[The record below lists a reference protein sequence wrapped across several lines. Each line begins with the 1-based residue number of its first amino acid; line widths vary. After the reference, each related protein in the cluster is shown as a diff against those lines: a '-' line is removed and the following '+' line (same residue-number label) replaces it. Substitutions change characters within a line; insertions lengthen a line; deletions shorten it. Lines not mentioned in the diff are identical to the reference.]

1 MGACHLR
8 AGTTGHAASGT
19 KVRKLSLRLLAAQED
34 GAFVRVKL
42 LHLESARTKVLAL
55 KQDLL
60 YWPTWEL
67 RLDPAAAAWRR
78 TMVAPAAKL

>member
-1 MGACHLR
+1 M
-8 AGTTGHAASGT
+8 
-19 KVRKLSLRLLAAQED
+19 
-34 GAFVRVKL
+34 RVKL
-42 LHLESARTKVLAL
+42 VHLESARTKVLAL

-78 TMVAPAAKL
+78 TLVAPAAKL

>member
-1 MGACHLR
+1 MQHSITAAGRVKSGHLLT
-8 AGTTGHAASGT
+8 GTA
-19 KVRKLSLRLLAAQED
+19 VVQED

-42 LHLESARTKVLAL
+42 VNLSKTTTKVMAL

-67 RLDPAAAAWRR
+67 RLDPAAATWRR
-78 TMVAPAAKL
+78 TMIAGAPKL